1 MAITKD
7 AFKGRPVPVGK
18 TPKVFMV
25 SSDDHGPADV
35 ARALAEGLTL
45 KWPNVEKFFEVPEKV
60 VREMP
65 KASKEAY
72 FLARELW
79 IQASKAPGEGT
90 YGELD
95 VIPLLANNARTR
107 FKMDHPKDAHLY
119 YPTIELA
126 KSAEAAGYRYVDKK
140 DTKFKPLIPSS
151 TPKDEDPTKHFI
163 YNRETGKP
171 EHVAM
176 WIPKER
182 YERHLRGIEA
192 VSKRRMK
199 GADTAQ
205 REATSEALAM
215 AGAKG
220 ERYAGMKVISE
231 TRDENPIPLKDAYE
245 GK

>member
-1 MAITKD
+1 MATK
-7 AFKGRPVPVGK
+7 KSGIEGRPVPVGRK
-18 TPKVFMV
+18 AEVFLV

-35 ARALAEGLTL
+35 ARALSEGLTL
-45 KWPNVEKFFEVPEKV
+45 KWPSVEKFFEVPEKI

-65 KASKEAY
+65 KASKDAY

-79 IQASKAPGEGT
+79 IQASRAPGLGT

-95 VIPLLANNARTR
+95 VIPLLSNNARTR

-119 YPTIELA
+119 FPTVELA
-126 KSAEAAGYRYVDKK
+126 KSAEAAGYKYVDK
-140 DTKFKPLIPSS
+140 DTTAFKPLIPSA
-151 TPKDEDPTKHFI
+151 TPTGEDKTKHFV

-176 WIPKER
+176 WIPRER
-182 YERHLRGIEA
+182 YERHLKGVEA

-199 GADTAQ
+199 GADEAQ

-231 TRDENPIPLKDAYE
+231 THDEAPIPLKDAYE